1 MLVND
6 TFITLHIVI
15 LVEPLDGAH
24 GGLDVETLHVLPVL
38 LQQRHE
44 EVHGEVDVLDELLLR
59 HLHVPDGDAEA
70 EYLLHLELDG
80 GLEVKHL
87 LGQVVAVSHQGGELA
102 SLERGDIIENRR
114 SSFSLAWAP
123 YLVKTRAQQPGNL
136 FDQSVRGQE
145 GVIGLG
151 QLLDFLLVLVQ
162 LLEVVG

>member
-6 TFITLHIVI
+6 TFTTLHIDI

-44 EVHGEVDVLDELLLR
+44 EVHGEVDVLDELLLG
-59 HLHVPDGDAEA
+59 HLHVPDGDAKA
-70 EYLLHLELDG
+70 QHLLHLELDG
-80 GLEVKHL
+80 GLEVQHL
-87 LGQVVAVSHQGGELA
+87 LGQVVAVSHQSGELT
-102 SLERGDIIENRR
+102 SLEKGDIKRKSCLSI
-114 SSFSLAWAP
+114 AWSP

-151 QLLDFLLVLVQ
+151 QLLDLLLVLVQ

>member
-6 TFITLHIVI
+6 TFITLHIDI

-70 EYLLHLELDG
+70 EHLLHLELDG
-80 GLEVKHL
+80 GLEVQNL

-102 SLERGDIIENRR
+102 SLEKGDVKENLILAKHGLLTLLRPGP
-114 SSFSLAWAP
+114 SS
-123 YLVKTRAQQPGNL
+123 
-136 FDQSVRGQE
+136 
-145 GVIGLG
+145 LG
-151 QLLDFLLVLVQ
+151 ICLIKVS
-162 LLEVVG
+162 EARKAS